1 MSKKLVSILTPCYNG
16 ETYIMPYLESILA
29 QTYTNIQLIFVND
42 GSKDNTE
49 KIFTEFSKKLENRGI
64 NVKYIYQANAG
75 QAAAVNNGLKYV
87 EGDYLIWPDSDDFL
101 DINLITK
108 CVEFFE
114 KNTDCGIIGFNA
126 NCYDVLDLNSKIGEN
141 VHVLKE
147 KATFEDY
154 LMENGVLS
162 AQTYMMDFK
171 KFLQINPKRE
181 IYIHRG
187 GQNWQLTLP
196 MIYNFKVGYMDDFLY
211 NYVVRDNSHSHAP
224 KSKEQIY
231 NKYDGHEDIL
241 INVVSSINMLAE
253 EKSRYINLIKTKYA
267 RTRLI
272 QATEYKDKKT
282 AKEAYIKLKQH
293 AKLVFKDRR
302 YYLMSQFPILYSL
315 KLLVNRI
322 RDGKN
327 KK

>member
-1 MSKKLVSILTPCYNG
+1 MSQKLVSILTPCYNG
-16 ETYIMPYLESILA
+16 ETYLMPYLESILN
-29 QTYTNIQLIFVND
+29 QTYSNIQLIFVND

-49 KIFTEFSKKLENRGI
+49 KIFLDFSKKLEDRGI
-64 NVKYIYQANAG
+64 KVKYIYQENAG

-101 DINLITK
+101 DIDLITK
-108 CVEFFE
+108 CVDFFE
-114 KNTDCGIIGFNA
+114 KNTDCGIIAFNMSH
-126 NCYDVLDLNSKIGEN
+126 YDMSDLTVKIGESI
-141 VHVLKE
+141 HILKE

-162 AQTYMMDFK
+162 GTSSMMDFK

-181 IYIHRG
+181 IYVHRG

-196 MIYNFKVGYMDDFLY
+196 MIYNFKVGYMEDFLY

-231 NKYDGHEDIL
+231 NKFDGHEEIL
-241 INVVSSINMLAE
+241 INVVNSINMSAE
-253 EKSRYINLIKTKYA
+253 EKAHYTNVIKTKYA
-267 RTRLI
+267 RIRLI
-272 QATEYKDKKT
+272 QATGYRDKIA
-282 AKEAYIKLKQH
+282 AKEAYKKLKSQTH
-293 AKLVFKDRR
+293 LVFKDKR

-315 KLLVNRI
+315 KLLINRI
-322 RDGKN
+322 RDGK
-327 KK
+327 K